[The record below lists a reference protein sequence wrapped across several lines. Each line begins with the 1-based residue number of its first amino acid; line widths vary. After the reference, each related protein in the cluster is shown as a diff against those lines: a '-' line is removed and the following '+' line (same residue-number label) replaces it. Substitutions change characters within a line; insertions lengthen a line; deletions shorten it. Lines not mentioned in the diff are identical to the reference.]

1 MGDPFQLS
9 HKVAVITGGNGGIG
23 LGMARGLGRA
33 GAAVAIAG
41 RDRAKSEA
49 AVEAL
54 GADGIT
60 AHAVEVDVADAASCA
75 AMVAEIEAT
84 LGRLD
89 ICVCNAG
96 INIRKPPETYSV
108 EEWRQVQAINL
119 DGVFF
124 TAQAAYPALR
134 RQGGGKVITVGSMLS
149 IFGIGLAAAYGASKG
164 GVMQLTKG
172 LAAAWAKDGIQVNCI
187 LPGWIDTDLTRRARI
202 DMAGLND
209 KVMSRTPAGRW
220 GTPEDLAGLA
230 VFLASPA
237 SDFVTGTAIPVDGG
251 YAAQG

>member
-1 MGDPFQLS
+1 MDQSFQLS
-9 HKVAVITGGNGGIG
+9 HKVAVVTGGNGGIG

-33 GAAVAIAG
+33 GASVAIAG
-41 RDRAKSEA
+41 RDLAKSGL

-54 GADGIT
+54 AEDGIT
-60 AHAVEVDVADAASCA
+60 AHAVAVDVADAASCS
-75 AMVAEIEAT
+75 AMVAEIEDV

-96 INIRKPPETYSV
+96 INIRKPPETYTV
-108 EEWRQVQAINL
+108 EEWRQVQSINL

-124 TAQAAYPALR
+124 TAQAAHPALL

-149 IFGIGLAAAYGASKG
+149 IFGVGLASAYGASKG
-164 GVMQLTKG
+164 GVAQLTKG
-172 LAAAWAKDGIQVNCI
+172 LAVAWAADGIQVNCI
-187 LPGWIDTDLTRRARI
+187 LPGWIDTDLTKRARLDI
-202 DMAGLND
+202 PGLND
-209 KVMSRTPAGRW
+209 KVLSRTPAGRW
-220 GTPEDLAGLA
+220 GMPEDLAGLA

-237 SDFVTGTAIPVDGG
+237 SDFVTGTVIPVDGG